1 MREIGPWPV
10 VACHGRGERE
20 RERARLM
27 CGGKRGLLRLFIDGG
42 GRLLEVVCRG
52 GRFGH
57 GGGDVEKRSTALASS
72 IHWPAMVARTC
83 GGCSGVGRR

>member
-1 MREIGPWPV
+1 M
-10 VACHGRGERE
+10 AGERE
-20 RERARLM
+20 RERGGLM
-27 CGGKRGLLRLFIDGG
+27 CGGKRGLLQLFIDGG

-57 GGGDVEKRSTALASS
+57 GGGDVEKRSTVMASS
-72 IHWPAMVARTC
+72 IHWPAMVACTR